1 MSEQPAAGDLPRW
14 DLADRMRKSLR
25 VSGISVQEMA
35 EYLDVDRSTVSTWIN
50 GRIEPSVQTAK
61 LWALRTGVPYTYLCH
76 GNANPCILGPERV
89 TDGTFSQ
96 VRRRVNNMQSS
107 RTNMRVA

>member
-1 MSEQPAAGDLPRW
+1 MSEQPAAGELPRW

-25 VSGISVQEMA
+25 HAGIGVQDMA

-76 GNANPCILGPERV
+76 GTDAPCIIDKQPVSAGQ
-89 TDGTFSQ
+89 GTSK
-96 VRRRVNNMQSS
+96 RRATYMHMLQ
-107 RTNMRVA
+107 AAA